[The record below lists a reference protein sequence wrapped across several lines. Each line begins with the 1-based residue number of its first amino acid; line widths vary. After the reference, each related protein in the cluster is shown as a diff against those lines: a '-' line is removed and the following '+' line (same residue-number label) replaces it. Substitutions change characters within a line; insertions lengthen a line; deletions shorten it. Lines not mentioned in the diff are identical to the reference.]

1 MNNRETDNRVFIAL
15 LIASAAAVEEV
26 EEVEAVEVEE
36 VEEVAAAAVDVT
48 GTCAMITRICA
59 RFGFTS
65 SSWGAEF

>member
-1 MNNRETDNRVFIAL
+1 MNNRETDNHVFIAL

-26 EEVEAVEVEE
+26 EAVV
-36 VEEVAAAAVDVT
+36 AAAVDVT
-48 GTCAMITRICA
+48 RTCAMIMRISA